1 MVEHPLVPLKG
12 SEGQI
17 QDQQLQ
23 PLNFF
28 SLSSTIGNCSRWVRN
43 FRPIVAILTPRGHN
57 VMGPIDFGVFA
68 QHAHSA
74 NCYVVYP
81 RNTPDNQPP
90 IEACMINSK
99 QHGMRNS
106 GPWDPWLPVV
116 ENSQFF
122 AQRMVRP
129 VCIQCPSPQATPANW
144 LEA

>member
-1 MVEHPLVPLKG
+1 
-12 SEGQI
+12 
-17 QDQQLQ
+17 
-23 PLNFF
+23 
-28 SLSSTIGNCSRWVRN
+28 
-43 FRPIVAILTPRGHN
+43 
-57 VMGPIDFGVFA
+57 MGPIDFGVFA
-68 QHAHSA
+68 QHSHSA

-81 RNTPDNQPP
+81 RNTPDNHPP